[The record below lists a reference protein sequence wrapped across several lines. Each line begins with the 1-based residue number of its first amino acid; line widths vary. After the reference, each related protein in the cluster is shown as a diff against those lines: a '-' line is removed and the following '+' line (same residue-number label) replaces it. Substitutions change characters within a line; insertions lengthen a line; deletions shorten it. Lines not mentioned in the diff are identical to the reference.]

1 MRVLVSV
8 LTAGILGMV
17 AVAAQPHPGRI
28 LMFSAGDNIEI
39 DSVTLGDGSTPFPL
53 NSNAPGLTVLL
64 PDDGYTLGALEGSAQ
79 VVGQTSGSSTGV
91 ASAAG
96 AGFGGAVAGAAIGAA
111 AADTVSEAAVVEG
124 GAANGLPAE
133 GPTDWIRLETS
144 VATLYYFSPDGS
156 AEEGPPFRVESP
168 SLWIRRLSNGRILL
182 WFGQPGTT
190 PPAVP

>member
-1 MRVLVSV
+1 MRVVISILA
-8 LTAGILGMV
+8 AGILSTV

-53 NSNAPGLTVLL
+53 NSNASGFTVMF
-64 PDDGYTLGALEGSAQ
+64 PDNGYTLGALEGSAQ

-96 AGFGGAVAGAAIGAA
+96 AVAGAAIGAA

-124 GAANGLPAE
+124 GPANGLPAE
-133 GPTDWIRLETS
+133 GPTDWIQLQTS
-144 VATLYYFSPDGS
+144 VATLYYFSQDGS

-168 SLWIRRLSNGRILL
+168 SLWIKRLPNGRILL

>member
-53 NSNAPGLTVLL
+53 NSNAPGLTVLF
-64 PDDGYTLGALEGSAQ
+64 PDREYTLSVLEGSAQ

-91 ASAAG
+91 AGAA
-96 AGFGGAVAGAAIGAA
+96 GAVAGAAIGAA
-111 AADTVSEAAVVEG
+111 AAATVSEAAVVEG

-133 GPTDWIRLETS
+133 GPTDWIRLKTS
-144 VATLYYFSPDGS
+144 VATLYYFSHDGS

-168 SLWIRRLSNGRILL
+168 SLWIKRLPNGRILL

-190 PPAVP
+190 PPA